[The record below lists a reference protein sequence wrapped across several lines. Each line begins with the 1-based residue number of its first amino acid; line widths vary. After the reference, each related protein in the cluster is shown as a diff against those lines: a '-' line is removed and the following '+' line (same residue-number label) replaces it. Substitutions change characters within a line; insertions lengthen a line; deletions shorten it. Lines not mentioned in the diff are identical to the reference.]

1 MIFVNE
7 IKDIYVKLFVFS
19 FFLLA
24 AAGLGAQEQGA
35 ILVRGN
41 IWSRGLPGIEPNG
54 FPVLHGEYNL
64 KTGETGADMVF
75 SVWICGEPLVF
86 SQDGW
91 QNRQGIQGYTAF
103 QRREGE
109 TLFIAVPL
117 QNNQGAYTAMFRFT
131 GDETEAMFNRLI
143 RAWSSRF
150 LYFLSSI
157 KNASDISLPAV
168 VNF

>member
-1 MIFVNE
+1 MTLVN
-7 IKDIYVKLFVFS
+7 KLKGIYVRLSVFA

-41 IWSRGLPGIEPNG
+41 VWSRGLPGIEFND
-54 FPVLHGEYNL
+54 FPVLHGEYIL
-64 KTGETGADMVF
+64 KTGETETAF
-75 SVWICGEPLVF
+75 SVWICGEPLTF
-86 SQDGW
+86 SGDGW
-91 QNRQGIQGYTAF
+91 QNREGIQDYTAF

-109 TLFIAVPL
+109 RLFIAVL
-117 QNNQGAYTAMFRFT
+117 LENSQGAYTAMFRFT
-131 GDETEAMFNRLI
+131 GDETGALLNGLI

-150 LYFLSSI
+150 LFFLSSI
-157 KNASDISLPAV
+157 RNVSDISLPAV